1 MKIAALIVEYNPF
14 HNGHLRQIKAVRRLV
29 GASGAIIAL
38 MSGNFTQ
45 RGEISC
51 LDKFTKAKLAINL
64 GVDLVL
70 ELPVQGVL
78 SSADYFAETAIS
90 LIQALKF
97 CDYIVCGAE
106 CEDVRLLQGIA
117 RAFYLFQPLIGTSL
131 TALENNAMQKYLLPA
146 AAALPILR
154 RQFQTDLQA
163 ALKSGI
169 NYAEANCNL
178 LFSPTFW
185 PYIAPLFPQRELEA
199 GELQTAVRYALQQP
213 NNILA
218 IAYYKAALSADAGAG
233 ATAGSGAALAEK
245 IRILPRETGPD
256 LQSAHALRQLI
267 TAAENSPHRLLNSL
281 IDYLPPISLATLIK
295 AAQKGALMTCEKLQ
309 PALSLAI
316 AAAGLLKDFPDSAN
330 LLPTTD
336 FYRKLSAIL
345 PDLIAQ
351 KGSFELAAKSLSH
364 KGLTV
369 ANCRRKLLRQLLN
382 LPEPDKVTLNRL
394 CSNAQYLRVLAY
406 SSYPGKS
413 LLKHLSK
420 SIDTPLIMRFSDLV
434 QKQNYITGAA
444 DFAYQSSSDY
454 RAANYYALLSQNAA
468 ALEQNN
474 YPAPIKRA
482 TKRKKSACSE

>member
-14 HNGHLRQIKAVRRLV
+14 HNGHLRQIKAVRKLV
-29 GASGAIIAL
+29 GANGAIIAL

-51 LDKFTKAKLAINL
+51 LDKFTKAELAINL

-131 TALENNAMQKYLLPA
+131 TAQENNAIQKYLLPA
-146 AAALPILR
+146 ATALPILR

-185 PYIAPLFPQRELEA
+185 PYIAPLFPKQELA
-199 GELQTAVRYALQQP
+199 TTELQAAVRYALQQP

-233 ATAGSGAALAEK
+233 ADAGATLAAK

-267 TAAENSPHRLLNSL
+267 IAAENSPHRLLNSL
-281 IDYLPPISLATLIK
+281 IDYLPPISLATLIQ
-295 AAQKGALMTCEKLQ
+295 AAQKGTLMTCEKLQ

-345 PDLIAQ
+345 PDLIVQ
-351 KGSFELAAKSLSH
+351 KGSFEFAAKSLSH

>member
-1 MKIAALIVEYNPF
+1 M
-14 HNGHLRQIKAVRRLV
+14 
-29 GASGAIIAL
+29 
-38 MSGNFTQ
+38 
-45 RGEISC
+45 
-51 LDKFTKAKLAINL
+51 
-64 GVDLVL
+64 
-70 ELPVQGVL
+70 
-78 SSADYFAETAIS
+78 
-90 LIQALKF
+90 
-97 CDYIVCGAE
+97 
-106 CEDVRLLQGIA
+106 
-117 RAFYLFQPLIGTSL
+117 
-131 TALENNAMQKYLLPA
+131 
-146 AAALPILR
+146 
-154 RQFQTDLQA
+154 
-163 ALKSGI
+163 
-169 NYAEANCNL
+169 
-178 LFSPTFW
+178 
-185 PYIAPLFPQRELEA
+185 
-199 GELQTAVRYALQQP
+199 
-213 NNILA
+213 
-218 IAYYKAALSADAGAG
+218 
-233 ATAGSGAALAEK
+233 
-245 IRILPRETGPD
+245 
-256 LQSAHALRQLI
+256 RQLI
-267 TAAENSPHRLLNSL
+267 IAAENSPHRLLNSL
-281 IDYLPPISLATLIK
+281 IDYLPPISLATLIQ
-295 AAQKGALMTCEKLQ
+295 AAQKGTLMTCEKLQ
-309 PALSLAI
+309 PALSSAV
-316 AAAGLLKDFPDSAN
+316 AAAGLLKDFPDSAS

-454 RAANYYALLSQNAA
+454 RAGNYYALLSQNAA

>member
-14 HNGHLRQIKAVRRLV
+14 HNGHLRQIKAVRKLV
-29 GASGAIIAL
+29 GANGAIIAL

-51 LDKFTKAKLAINL
+51 LDKFTKAELAINL

-131 TALENNAMQKYLLPA
+131 TAQENNAIQKYLLPA
-146 AAALPILR
+146 ATALPILR

-199 GELQTAVRYALQQP
+199 GELQTAVRHALQQP

-233 ATAGSGAALAEK
+233 ADAGATLAEK

-295 AAQKGALMTCEKLQ
+295 AAQKGTLMTCEKLQ
-309 PALSLAI
+309 AALSSAV
-316 AAAGLLKDFPDSAN
+316 AAAGLLKDFPDSAS
-330 LLPTTD
+330 LLPTAD
-336 FYRKLSAIL
+336 SYRKLSAIL
-345 PDLIAQ
+345 PDLIVQ
-351 KGSFELAAKSLSH
+351 KGSFEFAAKSLSH

-434 QKQNYITGAA
+434 QKQNYITDAA

>member
-14 HNGHLRQIKAVRRLV
+14 HNGHLRQIKAVRKLV
-29 GASGAIIAL
+29 GANGAIIAL

-51 LDKFTKAKLAINL
+51 LDKFTKAELAINL

-131 TALENNAMQKYLLPA
+131 TAQENNAIQKYLLPA
-146 AAALPILR
+146 ATALPILR

-185 PYIAPLFPQRELEA
+185 PYIAPLFPKELA
-199 GELQTAVRYALQQP
+199 TTELQAAVRYALQQP

-218 IAYYKAALSADAGAG
+218 IAYYKAALAAEV
-233 ATAGSGAALAEK
+233 SGTLAAK

-267 TAAENSPHRLLNSL
+267 IAAENSPHRLLNSL

-295 AAQKGALMTCEKLQ
+295 AAQKGTLMTCEKLQ
-309 PALSLAI
+309 AALSSAV
-316 AAAGLLKDFPDSAN
+316 AAAGLLKDFPDSAS
-330 LLPTTD
+330 LLPTAD
-336 FYRKLSAIL
+336 SYRKLSAIL

-413 LLKHLSK
+413 LLKQLSK

-454 RAANYYALLSQNAA
+454 RAGNYYALLSQNAA

-474 YPAPIKRA
+474 FPPLIKR
-482 TKRKKSACSE
+482 KSK

>member
-14 HNGHLRQIKAVRRLV
+14 HNGHLRQIKAVRKLV
-29 GASGAIIAL
+29 GANGAIIAL

-51 LDKFTKAKLAINL
+51 LDKFTKAELAINL

-117 RAFYLFQPLIGTSL
+117 HAFYLFQPLIGTSL
-131 TALENNAMQKYLLPA
+131 TAQENNAIQKYLLPA
-146 AAALPILR
+146 ATALPILR

-199 GELQTAVRYALQQP
+199 GELQTAVRHALQQP

-218 IAYYKAALSADAGAG
+218 IAYYKAALSADAGA
-233 ATAGSGAALAEK
+233 TLAAK

-295 AAQKGALMTCEKLQ
+295 AAQKGTLMTCEKLQ

-351 KGSFELAAKSLSH
+351 KGSFEFAAKSLSH

-413 LLKHLSK
+413 LLKQLSK

-454 RAANYYALLSQNAA
+454 RAGNYYALLSQNAA

-474 YPAPIKRA
+474 FPPLIKR
-482 TKRKKSACSE
+482 KSK

>member
-14 HNGHLRQIKAVRRLV
+14 HNGHLRQIKAVRKLV
-29 GASGAIIAL
+29 GANGAIIAL

-51 LDKFTKAKLAINL
+51 LDKFTKAELAVNL

-117 RAFYLFQPLIGTSL
+117 RAFYLFQPLIGASL
-131 TALENNAMQKYLLPA
+131 TDLENNTMQKYQLPTA
-146 AAALPILR
+146 ATLSILR
-154 RQFQTDLQA
+154 KQFQTDLQV

-199 GELQTAVRYALQQP
+199 GELQTAVRHALQQP

-233 ATAGSGAALAEK
+233 ADAGATLAEK

-295 AAQKGALMTCEKLQ
+295 AAQKGTLMTCEKLQ
-309 PALSLAI
+309 AALSSAV
-316 AAAGLLKDFPDSAN
+316 AAAGLLKDFPDSAS
-330 LLPTTD
+330 LLPTAD
-336 FYRKLSAIL
+336 SYRKLSAIL

-413 LLKHLSK
+413 LLKQLSK

-454 RAANYYALLSQNAA
+454 RAGNYYALLSQNAA

-474 YPAPIKRA
+474 FPPLIKR
-482 TKRKKSACSE
+482 KSK

>member
-14 HNGHLRQIKAVRRLV
+14 HNGHLRQIKAVRKLV
-29 GASGAIIAL
+29 GANGAIIAL

-51 LDKFTKAKLAINL
+51 LDKFTKAELAINL

-117 RAFYLFQPLIGTSL
+117 RAFYLFQPLIGASL
-131 TALENNAMQKYLLPA
+131 TDLENNAIQKYLLPA
-146 AAALPILR
+146 ATALPILR

-185 PYIAPLFPQRELEA
+185 PYIAPLFPKQELA
-199 GELQTAVRYALQQP
+199 TTELQAAVRYALQQP

-233 ATAGSGAALAEK
+233 ATLAEK

-281 IDYLPPISLATLIK
+281 IDYLPPISLATLIQ
-295 AAQKGALMTCEKLQ
+295 AAQKGTLMTCEKLQ

>member
-14 HNGHLRQIKAVRRLV
+14 HNGHLRQIQSVRKLV

-51 LDKFTKAKLAINL
+51 LDKFTKAKLAVNL

-106 CEDVRLLQGIA
+106 CEDVQLLQGIA
-117 RAFYLFQPLIGTSL
+117 HAFYLFQPLIGASL
-131 TALENNAMQKYLLPA
+131 TDLENNTMQKYQLPA
-146 AAALPILR
+146 AATLSILR
-154 RQFQTDLQA
+154 KQFQTDLQA

-185 PYIAPLFPQRELEA
+185 PYIAPLFPKQELA
-199 GELQTAVRYALQQP
+199 TTELQAAVRYALQQP

-218 IAYYKAALSADAGAG
+218 IAYYKAALAAEV
-233 ATAGSGAALAEK
+233 SGTLAAK

-295 AAQKGALMTCEKLQ
+295 AAQKGTLMTCEKLQ

-351 KGSFELAAKSLSH
+351 KGSFEFAAKSLSH

>member
-29 GASGAIIAL
+29 GANGAIIAL

-51 LDKFTKAKLAINL
+51 LDKFTKAKLAVNL

-78 SSADYFAETAIS
+78 SSADYFAETAIN

-106 CEDVRLLQGIA
+106 CEDVQLLQGIA
-117 RAFYLFQPLIGTSL
+117 RAFYLFQPLIGASL
-131 TALENNAMQKYLLPA
+131 TGLENNTIQKYQLSA

-185 PYIAPLFPQRELEA
+185 PYIAPLFPKQELA
-199 GELQTAVRYALQQP
+199 TTELQAAVRSALKQP

-218 IAYYKAALSADAGAG
+218 IAYYKAALSADAGA
-233 ATAGSGAALAEK
+233 TLAAK

-295 AAQKGALMTCEKLQ
+295 AAQKGTLMTCEKLQ
-309 PALSLAI
+309 PSLSLAI

-351 KGSFELAAKSLSH
+351 KGSFEFAAKSLSH

>member
-29 GASGAIIAL
+29 GANGAIIAL

-51 LDKFTKAKLAINL
+51 LDKFTKAKLAVNL

-106 CEDVRLLQGIA
+106 CEDVQLLQGIA

-131 TALENNAMQKYLLPA
+131 TAQENNAIQKYLLPA
-146 AAALPILR
+146 ATALPILR

-185 PYIAPLFPQRELEA
+185 PYIAPLFPKQELA
-199 GELQTAVRYALQQP
+199 TTELQTAVRYALQQP

-218 IAYYKAALSADAGAG
+218 IAYYKAALSADADA
-233 ATAGSGAALAEK
+233 GAALAEK

-295 AAQKGALMTCEKLQ
+295 AAQKGTLMTCEKLQ

-316 AAAGLLKDFPDSAN
+316 AAAGLLKDFTDSAN

-351 KGSFELAAKSLSH
+351 KGSFEFAAKSLSH

-434 QKQNYITGAA
+434 QKQNYITDAA

>member
-14 HNGHLRQIKAVRRLV
+14 HNGHLRQIKAVRNLV
-29 GASGAIIAL
+29 GANGAIIAL

-51 LDKFTKAKLAINL
+51 LDKFTKAELAINL

-106 CEDVRLLQGIA
+106 CEEVQLLQGIA
-117 RAFYLFQPLIGTSL
+117 RAFYLFQPLIGASL
-131 TALENNAMQKYLLPA
+131 TDLENNTMQKYQLPTA
-146 AAALPILR
+146 ATLSILR
-154 RQFQTDLQA
+154 KQFQTDLQA

-199 GELQTAVRYALQQP
+199 GELQTAVRHALQQP

-233 ATAGSGAALAEK
+233 ADAGATLAAK

-295 AAQKGALMTCEKLQ
+295 AAQKGTLMTCEKLQ
-309 PALSLAI
+309 PSLSLAI

-351 KGSFELAAKSLSH
+351 KGSFEFAAKSLSH

>member
-14 HNGHLRQIKAVRRLV
+14 HNGHLRQIKAVRKLV
-29 GASGAIIAL
+29 GANGAIIAL

-51 LDKFTKAKLAINL
+51 LDKFTKAELAINL

-117 RAFYLFQPLIGTSL
+117 RAFYLFQPLIGASL
-131 TALENNAMQKYLLPA
+131 TDLENNAIQKYLLPA
-146 AAALPILR
+146 ATALPILR

-185 PYIAPLFPQRELEA
+185 PYIAPLFPKQELA
-199 GELQTAVRYALQQP
+199 TTELQAAVRYALQQP

-233 ATAGSGAALAEK
+233 ATLAEK

-281 IDYLPPISLATLIK
+281 IDYLPPISLATLIQ
-295 AAQKGALMTCEKLQ
+295 AAQKGTLMTCEKLQ

-345 PDLIAQ
+345 PDLIVQ
-351 KGSFELAAKSLSH
+351 KGSFEFAAKSLSH

>member
-14 HNGHLRQIKAVRRLV
+14 HNGHLRQIKSVRKLV

-51 LDKFTKAKLAINL
+51 LDKFTKAKLAVNL

-106 CEDVRLLQGIA
+106 CEDVQLLQGIA
-117 RAFYLFQPLIGTSL
+117 HAFYLFQPFIGASL
-131 TALENNAMQKYLLPA
+131 TDLENNTMQKYQLPTA
-146 AAALPILR
+146 ATLPILR
-154 RQFQTDLQA
+154 KQFQTDLQA

-199 GELQTAVRYALQQP
+199 GELQTAVRHALQQP

-218 IAYYKAALSADAGAG
+218 IAYYKAALSADA
-233 ATAGSGAALAEK
+233 GAALAEK

-295 AAQKGALMTCEKLQ
+295 AAQKGTLMTCEKLQ
-309 PALSLAI
+309 AALSSAV
-316 AAAGLLKDFPDSAN
+316 AAAGLLKDFPDSAS
-330 LLPTTD
+330 LLPTAD
-336 FYRKLSAIL
+336 SYRKLSAIL

-406 SSYPGKS
+406 SSYPGKL
-413 LLKHLSK
+413 LLKQLSK

-454 RAANYYALLSQNAA
+454 RAGNYYALLSQNAA

-474 YPAPIKRA
+474 FPPLIKR
-482 TKRKKSACSE
+482 KSK

>member
-14 HNGHLRQIKAVRRLV
+14 HNGHLRQIQSVRKLV
-29 GASGAIIAL
+29 GANGAIIAL

-51 LDKFTKAKLAINL
+51 LDKFTKAELAINL

-106 CEDVRLLQGIA
+106 CEEVQLLQGIA

-131 TALENNAMQKYLLPA
+131 TAQENNAIQKYLLPA
-146 AAALPILR
+146 ATALPILR

-199 GELQTAVRYALQQP
+199 GELQTAVRHALQQP

-218 IAYYKAALSADAGAG
+218 IAYYKAALSADAGA
-233 ATAGSGAALAEK
+233 TLAEK

-295 AAQKGALMTCEKLQ
+295 AAQKGTLMTCEKLQ